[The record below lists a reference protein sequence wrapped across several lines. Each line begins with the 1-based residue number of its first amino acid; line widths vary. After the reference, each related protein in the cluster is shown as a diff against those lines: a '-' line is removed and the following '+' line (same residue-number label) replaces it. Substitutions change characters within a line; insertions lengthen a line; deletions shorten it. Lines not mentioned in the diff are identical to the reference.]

1 MAGSEVRFGPFRL
14 DMGQRQLW
22 RDGNP
27 VRLGSRAMDILCVLA
42 SAKGQL
48 VTKDELM
55 ARVWAGQT
63 VEENAIQVH
72 VSTLRK
78 ALAGDQADT
87 SFVVTVP
94 GRGYRFIAPT
104 QEPGTATA
112 DLNLPE
118 KPSIAVLPFANLSG
132 DREQE
137 YFADGITEDIT
148 TALARAR
155 WFLVIARNSSFTFK
169 GKAIETK
176 DVARVLGVRYVLE
189 GSVRKSAQRVR
200 ISSQLVDAVAG
211 MHIWADRYDL
221 ELKDIF
227 AVQDEIT
234 ERVAGAIEPELL
246 KREGLRAMSRGM
258 KSLTAWDL
266 VRQGTWQFHQITKPT
281 HICAR
286 KLFRQAVQLDPQLPE
301 AYMWLGR
308 ANESIVGY
316 GWSENP
322 AVDLREAVQ
331 SCLKGIKLDDKDSYG
346 HYALAMSYLF
356 CGDLEQSIQ
365 ACETALGVSPT
376 FALAHLGLG
385 LARLYAG
392 DAAGAIAPLVRGLRL
407 NPFDPQNFLWFRT
420 LSLAHYFTGDPT
432 KGVQAAIKA
441 LQVRPTWRPGLEALA
456 VCHLAL
462 GNIDEARRCADKIGQ
477 MAPPDSDGL
486 EPSDGLE
493 QLRIRNP
500 HWGLQMDQAI
510 KASGEPRG

>member
-14 DMGQRQLW
+14 DVGQRQLW
-22 RDGNP
+22 RESNA

-48 VTKDELM
+48 VTKDQLM
-55 ARVWAGQT
+55 ARVWAAQT

-72 VSTLRK
+72 VSALRK
-78 ALAGDQADT
+78 ALAGDPT
-87 SFVVTVP
+87 ESSYVVTVP

-104 QEPGTATA
+104 EELAGTPSAA
-112 DLNLPE
+112 LNLPD

-137 YFADGITEDIT
+137 YFADGITEDII

-169 GKAIETK
+169 GRAVETK
-176 DVARVLGVRYVLE
+176 QVARDLGVRYILE
-189 GSVRKSAQRVR
+189 GSVRKFAHRVR
-200 ISSQLVDAVAG
+200 ISAQLVDAVAST
-211 MHIWADRYDL
+211 HIWAERYDL

-246 KREGLRAMSRGM
+246 KREGLRATSRGM
-258 KSLTAWDL
+258 RNLTAWDL
-266 VRQGTWQFHQITKPT
+266 VRQGTWQFHQITEPT
-281 HICAR
+281 HKRAR
-286 KLFRQAVQLDPQLPE
+286 ELFRQAVQLDSQLPE

-322 AVDLREAVQ
+322 PADLREAVQ
-331 SCLKGIKLDDKDSYG
+331 SCLRGIQLDDKDPYG
-346 HYALAMSYLF
+346 HYALSMSYLF

-365 ACETALGVSPT
+365 ACETSLTLSPA

-392 DAAGAIAPLVRGLRL
+392 DAAGAIGPLERGLRL
-407 NPFDPQNFLWFRT
+407 NPFDPQNFLWFRS
-420 LSLAHYFTGDPT
+420 LSLAHYFTGDAA

-456 VCHLAL
+456 ICHLAL
-462 GNIDEARRCADKIGQ
+462 GNAEEARRCTDKMKQ
-477 MAPPDSDGL
+477 LAAPASDV
-486 EPSDGLE
+486 LE

-500 HWGLQMDQAI
+500 DWAKKIAEAQ
-510 KASGEPRG
+510 KAVGAARE

>member
-14 DMGQRQLW
+14 DIAQRQLW
-22 RDGNP
+22 RDGNA

-42 SAKGQL
+42 SAKGNL

-72 VSTLRK
+72 VSALRK
-78 ALAGDQADT
+78 ALAADHT
-87 SFVVTVP
+87 QSSYVMTVP
-94 GRGYRFIAPT
+94 GRGYRFLAPVDGIASP
-104 QEPGTATA
+104 

-118 KPSIAVLPFANLSG
+118 KPSIAVLPFTNLSE

-137 YFADGITEDIT
+137 YFADGITEDII

-155 WFLVIARNSSFTFK
+155 WFLVIARNSSFAFK
-169 GKAIETK
+169 GKAVETK
-176 DVARVLGVRYVLE
+176 QVARDLGVRYILE

-200 ISSQLVDAVAG
+200 ISAQLVDAVAG
-211 MHIWADRYDL
+211 SHIWAERYDL

-227 AVQDEIT
+227 VVQDEIT

-246 KREGLRAMSRGM
+246 KREGLRATSRGARN
-258 KSLTAWDL
+258 LTAWDL
-266 VRQGTWQFHQITKPT
+266 VRQGTWQFHQITQPT
-281 HICAR
+281 HKCAR
-286 KLFRQAVQLDPQLPE
+286 ELFRQAVQLDPQLPE
-301 AYMWLGR
+301 AHMWLGR

-316 GWSENP
+316 GWSESP
-322 AVDLREAVQ
+322 AADLREAVQ
-331 SCLKGIKLDDKDSYG
+331 SSLKGIKLDDKDPYG

-365 ACETALGVSPT
+365 ACETALALSPT

-392 DAAGAIAPLVRGLRL
+392 DAAGAIAPLERGLRL

-420 LSLAHYFTGDPT
+420 LSLAHYFSGDAA
-432 KGVQAAIKA
+432 KGVQAAIKS
-441 LQVRPTWRPGLEALA
+441 LQVRPTWRPGVEALA
-456 VCHLAL
+456 VCHQAL
-462 GNIDEARRCADKIGQ
+462 GNVGEARRCADKLGQ
-477 MAPPDSDGL
+477 LAPPDSDV
-486 EPSDGLE
+486 LE

-500 HWGLQMDQAI
+500 HWAQQMDQAL
-510 KASGEPRG
+510 RGVGALRG

>member
-1 MAGSEVRFGPFRL
+1 MGSKITFRPFCL
-14 DMGQRQLW
+14 DIDQRQLW
-22 RDGNP
+22 RESTA

-55 ARVWAGQT
+55 ARIWVGQT

-72 VSTLRK
+72 VSALRK
-78 ALAGDQADT
+78 VLASDQTDANYI
-87 SFVVTVP
+87 VTVP

-104 QEPGTATA
+104 DEPVSVASG
-112 DLNLPE
+112 DLSLPD

-132 DREQE
+132 DHEQE
-137 YFADGITEDIT
+137 YFVDGITEDIT

-155 WFLVIARNSSFTFK
+155 WFLVIARNSSFAFK
-169 GKAIETK
+169 GRAIETK
-176 DVARVLGVRYVLE
+176 EIARALGVRYVLE

-200 ISSQLVDAVAG
+200 ISAQLVDAVAG
-211 MHIWADRYDL
+211 THIWTERYDL

-246 KREGLRAMSRGM
+246 KREGLRATSRGTR
-258 KSLTAWDL
+258 SLTAWDL
-266 VRQGTWQFHQITKPT
+266 VRQGTWQFHHISQPT
-281 HICAR
+281 HMRAR
-286 KLFRQAVQLDPQLPE
+286 ELFRQAVQLDPQLPE

-316 GWSENP
+316 GWSGNP
-322 AVDLREAVQ
+322 AADLREAVQ
-331 SCLKGIKLDDKDSYG
+331 SCLKGIQLDDKDPYG
-346 HYALAMSYLF
+346 HYALSMSYLF

-365 ACETALGVSPT
+365 ACETALALSPT

-392 DAAGAIAPLVRGLRL
+392 DASGAIEPLERGLRL
-407 NPFDPQNFLWFRT
+407 NPFDPQNFLWFRS
-420 LSLAHYFTGDPT
+420 LSLAHYFTGDGA

-441 LQVRPTWRPGLEALA
+441 LQVRPTWRPGVEALA
-456 VCHLAL
+456 ICHLAL
-462 GNIDEARRCADKIGQ
+462 GNAEEARRCADKMRQ
-477 MAPPDSDGL
+477 LAPPDSDV
-486 EPSDGLE
+486 LE

-500 HWGLQMDQAI
+500 HWAQKVAEALKTVVAPG
-510 KASGEPRG
+510 G